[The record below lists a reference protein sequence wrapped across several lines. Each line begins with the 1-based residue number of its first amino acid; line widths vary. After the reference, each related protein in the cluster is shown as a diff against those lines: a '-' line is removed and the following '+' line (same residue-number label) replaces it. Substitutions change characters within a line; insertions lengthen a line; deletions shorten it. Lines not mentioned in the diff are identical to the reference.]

1 MKLKSLIASILIIQ
15 VLLQP
20 CLVAHSDQVF
30 EVENLSDMLEQVEAI
45 EIQFTGDDEQGF
57 FSYTVLGTEAVDT
70 KPSWKVETV
79 FGETG
84 DEQSYTIWVDQSTG
98 KTLKAE
104 IEGQEFTGMF
114 AEMYGNITLSF
125 FMGFVYNYW
134 HSWTYQEFI
143 EWGNSGLGTAT
154 YLGKEV
160 QTFGPT
166 TLETWGIRYEG
177 YSVGDETVNYQFE
190 VWYAPTQFGGIMT
203 YMSVSAT
210 GQESYDFELELQ
222 SISLVE
228 DQQIPSDFIELV
240 ESETEPESEEETEPE
255 PEEETEP
262 EPEEETETE
271 PEEETEPEPEE
282 ETEPEPEE
290 EQGGGIPGFPMYA
303 ILLALITMI
312 LLIRRDNKL

>member
-15 VLLQP
+15 SFMMP
-20 CLVAHSDQVF
+20 SLVVFSDQVF
-30 EVENLSDMLEQVEAI
+30 EVENLSDMLGQVEAI
-45 EIQFTGDDEQGF
+45 EIQFTGDDEQGV
-57 FSYTVLGTEAVDT
+57 FSYTVLGTEEGDS

-84 DEQSYTIWVDQSTG
+84 EEQSFTIWVDKSTG

-114 AEMYGNITLSF
+114 AEMYGNMTLSF

-134 HSWTYQEFI
+134 HSWTYQDFL
-143 EWGNSGLGTAT
+143 EWEDAELGTAT
-154 YLGKEV
+154 YLGNEV

-177 YSVGDETVNYQFE
+177 YAVGDETVDYQFE

-203 YMSVSAT
+203 HMSIHAT
-210 GQESYDFELELQ
+210 GEENYDVELELL

-228 DQQIPSDFIELV
+228 EQRVPSSFLELV
-240 ESETEPESEEETEPE
+240 ETETE
-255 PEEETEP
+255 PEEETDPDEETPP
-262 EPEEETETE
+262 EEETEEETETE
-271 PEEETEPEPEE
+271 PEEETEPEQ
-282 ETEPEPEE
+282 

-303 ILLALITMI
+303 VLLALITMA
-312 LLIRRDNKL
+312 LLIRRNDIS